1 MIQLAQITYEKAIA
15 RIEEIV
21 KALEKG
27 DTPLDISLD
36 LFKEATE
43 LVQTCS
49 SLLENA
55 RQEVVR
61 LRKGEDGAPMEEAF
75 ERMCEIDD

>member
-1 MIQLAQITYEKAIA
+1 MAELKYEEAIC

-27 DTPLDISLD
+27 DAPLDLSLD
-36 LFKEATE
+36 LFKEATA
-43 LVQTCS
+43 LVQKCS
-49 SLLENA
+49 GMLENA

-61 LRKGEDGAPMEEAF
+61 LRKGEDGSPIEEAF
-75 ERMCEIDD
+75 DRMGEIDD

>member
-1 MIQLAQITYEKAIA
+1 MSELKYEQAVA

-27 DTPLDISLD
+27 DAPLDTSLN
-36 LFKEATE
+36 LFKEATT
-43 LVQTCS
+43 LVQACS
-49 SLLENA
+49 GMLENA

-61 LRKGEDGAPMEEAF
+61 LRKGEDGSPEEMPF
-75 ERMCEIDD
+75 ERMGEIND